1 MNLSFAHPCCFAI
14 AQELKNHNVKDV
26 VRVCEPTYKVDE
38 LKQEGINVLDLEYED
53 GTPPP
58 QEVS

>member
-1 MNLSFAHPCCFAI
+1 V
-14 AQELKNHNVKDV
+14 QELKNHNVKDV

-58 QEVS
+58 QEASLNPYFCYILKSF

>member
-1 MNLSFAHPCCFAI
+1 V
-14 AQELKNHNVKDV
+14 QELKNHNVKDV

-58 QEVS
+58 QEVRLNSNFP